1 MKFLSLL
8 AALALC
14 AAGSPLAAQVRTA
27 SIGVS
32 ATVAE
37 PLRAELPAAVALE
50 LRQGRYLDVAAPSAL
65 RGAEGYLVDVVVTRA
80 AGEGLATGDASRPQ
94 LPSAAPSPAERLQD
108 GGRYRFDLR
117 GSELPDGGAIRVTYV
132 IATDL

>member
-50 LRQGRYLDVAAPSAL
+50 LRQGRYLDVAAPSTL

-80 AGEGLATGDASRPQ
+80 AAASDGPTKGSSAPAATSV
-94 LPSAAPSPAERLQD
+94 PAGRLRTAD
-108 GGRYRFDLR
+108 GQYRLDLR